1 MSFSPWAAIGGL
13 VVVLSLWSVDHSTQ
27 VLKLAM
33 SQNDELRQSVEVA
46 EANNQ
51 LLKRALLNRE
61 ATLTV
66 LGLIHE
72 RTRSINAALDG
83 QTAQLNRSLTE
94 LKRNDEKTNT
104 YLAGLVPGPLGLRYA
119 RPDTTDPVA
128 YRAGSLVLQPG
139 AVPPAGPASPGK
151 Q

>member
-1 MSFSPWAAIGGL
+1 MLLNPWVTAGGL
-13 VVVLSLWSVDHSTQ
+13 VVVLSLWLVDHTTQ
-27 VLKLAM
+27 LNKLAM
-33 SQNDELRQSVEVA
+33 SQNADLRKSVEVS

-51 LLKRALLNRE
+51 ILKRALLNRE
-61 ATLTV
+61 ATLKV

-72 RTRSINAALDG
+72 RTRSINTALAG

-128 YRAGSLVLQPG
+128 YRAGAIVLQPG
-139 AVPPAGPASPGK
+139 AVPPTGTASPSK
-151 Q
+151 